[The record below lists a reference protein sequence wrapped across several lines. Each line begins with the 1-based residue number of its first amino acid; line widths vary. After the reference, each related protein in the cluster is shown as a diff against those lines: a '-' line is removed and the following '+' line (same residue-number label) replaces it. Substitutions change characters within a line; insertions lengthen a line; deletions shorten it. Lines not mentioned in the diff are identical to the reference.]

1 MVAVGSYEW
10 RVHLPLA
17 EGRPKVKS
25 KDIILITRLYLDADL
40 VTEIARDSNTREV
53 FIQNYPDKLQAHWL
67 KINSDLQAFN
77 KLMVQIKVLLL
88 GLTSLISLSGLDK
101 MEYLIPLLVG
111 NIASFVFPKL
121 FAKSMV
127 FYGKLLFKTWN
138 WITKKFF
145 VLNTK
150 KG

>member
-1 MVAVGSYEW
+1 MAAVGSYEW

-67 KINSDLQAFN
+67 KINSDLQAFK
-77 KLMVQIKVLLL
+77 KLMVQIKVMRMAF
-88 GLTSLISLSGLDK
+88 TVIFFINLS
-101 MEYLIPLLVG
+101 
-111 NIASFVFPKL
+111 
-121 FAKSMV
+121 
-127 FYGKLLFKTWN
+127 
-138 WITKKFF
+138 
-145 VLNTK
+145 
-150 KG
+150 